1 MSMTVSPQP
10 QTTTNTDRDT
20 NRDTNSD
27 RDTITSTDTSA
38 WAIDASNLRKVY
50 RRRGQSD
57 FVAVDELSLQV
68 RQGERFGFLG
78 PNGAGKT
85 TTISMLASLIE
96 PTSGSAKL
104 AGFDLRKQRRQVKQH
119 IGLVP
124 QELALYPTLSARANL
139 RYFASIYGLRGA
151 TRDQRINDALELVSL
166 QARADEPVQNFSGGM
181 KRRVNIA
188 AGLLHKPQILFLDE
202 PTVGVDP
209 QSRNFIFDNVEAL
222 NAQGM
227 TVIYTSHYMEEV
239 ERLCERV
246 AIIDEG
252 KLIALGSPQ
261 ELVAEHGGGLL
272 LLRLPQPLPE
282 DIVQHFTHHADV
294 QTFNHHADGDM
305 YNVQVRSHTPYRL
318 LAELVSNLNS
328 RALAISTLELQQAN
342 LESVFLA
349 LTGKRLRE

>member
-1 MSMTVSPQP
+1 MSTTLSPQP
-10 QTTTNTDRDT
+10 QTTTDT
-20 NRDTNSD
+20 NKEGGTSRN
-27 RDTITSTDTSA
+27 TITDTTDTSA
-38 WAIDASNLRKVY
+38 WAIDANDLRKVY

-57 FVAVDELSLQV
+57 FVAVDDLSLQV
-68 RQGERFGFLG
+68 RQGERFGLLG

-96 PTSGSAKL
+96 PTRGSAKL

-124 QELALYPTLSARANL
+124 QELALYPTLSARVNL

-151 TRDQRINDALELVSL
+151 LQQARVEDALERVSL
-166 QARADEPVQNFSGGM
+166 LARADEPVQNFSGGM

-188 AGLLHKPQILFLDE
+188 AGLLHKPHILFLDE

-261 ELVAEHGGGLL
+261 DLVAEHGGSIL
-272 LLRLPQPLPE
+272 LLRLPRPLPE
-282 DIVQHFTHHADV
+282 DVQQHFATHSDV
-294 QTFNHHADGDM
+294 QALSSHADGDM
-305 YNVQVRSHTPYRL
+305 HSLQLRSQKPYSL
-318 LAELVSNLNS
+318 LAELVSDLNS
-328 RALAISTLELQQAN
+328 RAVEISTLELQQAN